1 MDSSFRG
8 RWVWFGLGSIGINH
22 LIINGESG
30 RSNWRER
37 RDETTRPRWFFFSS
51 SSSSLSAPR
60 LPSLFLF
67 LFLDPCFI
75 CDSSLRLCKYFF
87 YLSLFFFFGSYLRL
101 VGDSII
107 FREIQAVLFNTGMT
121 KVQKRNLGKDGT
133 IFFFFFVDDIKALQI
148 STPSLV
154 SDLSAHSDLC
164 CILNF
169 WHIPVD
175 PFLFALSLSETL
187 DFAIDFFWTTMLCF
201 FGPGF

>member
-87 YLSLFFFFGSYLRL
+87 YLSLFFFSSVL
-101 VGDSII
+101 I
-107 FREIQAVLFNTGMT
+107 FVWLGIRSSSERFRPFFLTQGWQKFRKETSEKMVLFFS
-121 KVQKRNLGKDGT
+121 
-133 IFFFFFVDDIKALQI
+133 FFLLMI
-148 STPSLV
+148 SSLFK
-154 SDLSAHSDLC
+154 SPHLL
-164 CILNF
+164 
-169 WHIPVD
+169 W
-175 PFLFALSLSETL
+175 SL
-187 DFAIDFFWTTMLCF
+187 I
-201 FGPGF
+201 